1 MEDSNTFFDFL
12 QNYFHQTS
20 ESQRIGMCFVER
32 ERPLRY
38 TIKNKLF
45 RILQRNEFWHSP
57 KPFLFLCPGVPPL
70 LNHRR
75 FT

>member
-32 ERPLRY
+32 ETAPLHDKEQAISY
-38 TIKNKLF
+38 ITEE
-45 RILQRNEFWHSP
+45 RILAFA
-57 KPFLFLCPGVPPL
+57 KAVPFFMPWRP
-70 LNHRR
+70 
-75 FT
+75 TTA